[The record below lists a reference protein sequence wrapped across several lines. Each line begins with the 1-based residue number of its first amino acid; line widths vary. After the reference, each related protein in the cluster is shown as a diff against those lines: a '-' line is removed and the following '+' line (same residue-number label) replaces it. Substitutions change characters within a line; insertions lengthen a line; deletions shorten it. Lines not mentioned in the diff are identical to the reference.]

1 MKEAETKTL
10 ERVLEGFAFEGKP
23 VRCVPWGSGHICL
36 TYRVDCEGGRSYIL
50 QRMNEQLTSDIP
62 GLMNNI
68 ALVTDHLRKK
78 AEDPRSVLCL
88 VPARDGKWYWKE
100 EGFWRAY
107 AFIQDSFCLESP
119 RTEEDFY
126 QSALAFGRFGEDLK
140 DFPAER
146 LLEVIPDFHNTPVRY
161 RNFRRSLE
169 RDVRNRRA
177 EVKNETEFI
186 LEREEEMGILQRL
199 REAGELPVRV
209 THNDTKLNNVL
220 FDQKTGKALCVIDL
234 DTVMPGLALYDYGDS
249 IRFGASTAAE
259 DERDLSKVEL
269 DLRKFRVYT
278 RGFLSA
284 CRDLTD
290 REVELLPLGAKT
302 MTLECGMRFL
312 GDYLDGDVY
321 YATRYPGQNLDRC
334 RTQLRLVADMEKKWE
349 EMRKIVKE
357 EADVQ

>member
-88 VPARDGKWYWKE
+88 VPARDGNWYWKE

-284 CRDLTD
+284 CRGLTD

-321 YATRYPGQNLDRC
+321 YAIRYPGQNLDRC

>member
-146 LLEVIPDFHNTPVRY
+146 LVEVIPDFHNTPVRY

-186 LEREEEMGILQRL
+186 LEREEEMGILQHL

-321 YATRYPGQNLDRC
+321 YAIRYPGQNLDRC

>member
-321 YATRYPGQNLDRC
+321 YAIRYPGQNLDRC

>member
-88 VPARDGKWYWKE
+88 VPARDGNWYWKE

>member
-50 QRMNEQLTSDIP
+50 QRMNEQLTRDIP

-177 EVKNETEFI
+177 EVRNETEFI

-220 FDQKTGKALCVIDL
+220 FDRKTGKALCVIDL

-249 IRFGASTAAE
+249 IRFGASTATE

-321 YATRYPGQNLDRC
+321 YAIRYPGQNLDRC